1 MIQYI
6 FRNSW
11 WAIRKRPKIIIGFT
25 LFDLILE
32 IAGLVAFLAMWIF
45 VIATYSGLPDTI
57 PTHFN
62 GSGQADNFGNKS
74 GIFFLPVVAT
84 AVYAGMTILS
94 RFPHVLNY
102 PVKITE
108 DNACFQ
114 YRNMI
119 TMVRYLKLVL
129 VLLFGFFI
137 LQMVLNTG
145 NGIGMWLL
153 PVLLAIIVV
162 PVIYFMVKSFI
173 YR

>member
-25 LFDLILE
+25 LFDLIFE

-45 VIATYSGLPDTI
+45 VIATYTGLPDVI
-57 PTHFN
+57 PIHYN
-62 GSGQADNFGNKS
+62 ISGQADSFGNRNS
-74 GIFFLPVVAT
+74 FFFLPAVAT
-84 AVYAGMTILS
+84 ALYAVMTILC
-94 RFPHVLNY
+94 RFPHVFNY

-108 DNACFQ
+108 ANAFIQ
-114 YRNMI
+114 YRNMV

-129 VLLFGFFI
+129 VLVFGFFI
-137 LQMVLNTG
+137 LQMVTHTG

-162 PVIYFMVKSFI
+162 PVIYFLVKSFM